1 MATGCCDC
9 SQGGWAL
16 LQNCH
21 LGLDFMDE
29 LMDTVTETD
38 FVNDS
43 FRLWMTTEAH
53 KHFPITLLQ
62 MSVKFTNE
70 PPQGLKAGLKRTYGG
85 GLQCILICSNKVIWI
100 DLWKIEDRLYGI
112 KLHEVLCWNAFACKH
127 RQAKVYVFSNR
138 KTVNRG
144 IMKWLK
150 HKSVLLFLMCPF
162 IKIWVVGGCMHIDR
176 SRLLLCPRG
185 RTTDEEMEI
194 HKKHMLVA

>member
-85 GLQCILICSNKVIWI
+85 GLQCILICSKKVI
-100 DLWKIEDRLYGI
+100 
-112 KLHEVLCWNAFACKH
+112 
-127 RQAKVYVFSNR
+127 
-138 KTVNRG
+138 
-144 IMKWLK
+144 
-150 HKSVLLFLMCPF
+150 
-162 IKIWVVGGCMHIDR
+162 
-176 SRLLLCPRG
+176 
-185 RTTDEEMEI
+185 
-194 HKKHMLVA
+194 